1 LTHEEYGE
9 DKEIM
14 STVVTAINPQKYGKL
29 LAKVR
34 PTVIRSEEEN
44 DRMLALVGQLMAKG
58 NELTP
63 EEGELLRLLGKL
75 IADFEE
81 EFYHLDDAE
90 PHEVLQEL
98 IAARGLKQGDL
109 LQIFG
114 SKGRA
119 SEVINGK
126 RAISKAQAK
135 ALADFFHV
143 SAELFV

>member
-1 LTHEEYGE
+1 
-9 DKEIM
+9 M
-14 STVVTAINPQKYGKL
+14 SAVISTINQEKYGKL
-29 LAKVR
+29 LARVR
-34 PTVIRSEEEN
+34 PTVIRNEDEN
-44 DRMLALVGQLMAKG
+44 NRVLALVEQLMAKG
-58 NELTP
+58 DSLTP

-81 EFYHLDDAE
+81 EFYHLDDAR

-98 IAARGLKQGDL
+98 MDARRLKRSDL
-109 LQIFG
+109 SDLFG

-135 ALADFFHV
+135 ALAEFFHV
-143 SAELFV
+143 SAELFI

>member
-1 LTHEEYGE
+1 MNAT
-9 DKEIM
+9 IA
-14 STVVTAINPQKYGKL
+14 AINPQKYGKL

-34 PTVIRSEEEN
+34 PTVIRTEAEN
-44 DRMLALVGQLMAKG
+44 NRMLGLVEQLIAKG
-58 NELTP
+58 ESLTP

-81 EFYHLDDAE
+81 EFYHLEDAE
-90 PHEVLQEL
+90 PHEILKEL
-98 IAARGLKQGDL
+98 MDARGLKQADVGQL
-109 LQIFG
+109 LG
-114 SKGRA
+114 SKGRV

-143 SAELFV
+143 SAELFI

>member
-1 LTHEEYGE
+1 
-9 DKEIM
+9 M

-44 DRMLALVGQLMAKG
+44 DRMLALVERLMAKG
-58 NELTP
+58 NRLTP

-98 IAARGLKQGDL
+98 IAARGLKPGDL
-109 LQIFG
+109 LQVFG

-143 SAELFV
+143 SAELFI

>member
-1 LTHEEYGE
+1 
-9 DKEIM
+9 M

-29 LAKVR
+29 LARVR
-34 PTVIRSEEEN
+34 PTVIRTEKEN
-44 DRMLALVGQLMAKG
+44 DRMLALVEQLMAKG
-58 NELTP
+58 NSLTP

-75 IADFEE
+75 IGDFEE
-81 EFYHLDDAE
+81 EFYHLDNAE

-109 LQIFG
+109 LQVFG
-114 SKGRA
+114 SKGRV

-143 SAELFV
+143 STELFI

>member
-1 LTHEEYGE
+1 
-9 DKEIM
+9 
-14 STVVTAINPQKYGKL
+14 
-29 LAKVR
+29 
-34 PTVIRSEEEN
+34 
-44 DRMLALVGQLMAKG
+44 MLALVEQLMAKG
-58 NELTP
+58 NSLTP

-109 LQIFG
+109 LQVFG

-143 SAELFV
+143 SAELFI

>member
-1 LTHEEYGE
+1 MLT
-9 DKEIM
+9 
-14 STVVTAINPQKYGKL
+14 
-29 LAKVR
+29 
-34 PTVIRSEEEN
+34 
-44 DRMLALVGQLMAKG
+44 LVEQLMTKG
-58 NELTP
+58 DSLTP

-109 LQIFG
+109 LQVFG

-126 RAISKAQAK
+126 TGN
-135 ALADFFHV
+135 
-143 SAELFV
+143 

>member
-1 LTHEEYGE
+1 
-9 DKEIM
+9 M
-14 STVVTAINPQKYGKL
+14 STVVSTINPQKYGKL
-29 LAKVR
+29 LARVR
-34 PTVIRSEEEN
+34 PTVIRTKDEN
-44 DRMLALVGQLMAKG
+44 DRMLALVEQLMAKG
-58 NELTP
+58 RSLTP

-98 IAARGLKQGDL
+98 MAARGLKQGDL
-109 LQIFG
+109 LEVFG

-135 ALADFFHV
+135 ALAEFFHV
-143 SAELFV
+143 SAELFI